1 MDDNSAQ
8 PGPSSMTKSLSMSLL
23 KRKSVVVDTEPDD
36 GQPQLKKRRSD
47 HGSRSF
53 KVDDTVTSTSQDV
66 DMDDT
71 DCALRD
77 DADDTTDNADNNADN
92 ATPTLEKQPTFSKGK
107 GKGKSSNKH
116 KKHAQKSPLL
126 RIFSVQEDAEK
137 LAGLLNIDNVKLL
150 YAKIENKRRFLN
162 RVDMVTNELLD
173 TTPELD
179 PVTQLEQDVET
190 MIALFPD
197 CDPIY
202 LREALGAKP
211 FDLQRVQNLSIEM
224 FDNTDYPKLKVRE
237 ENERLDALKKK
248 VLEDDFNVEEFLCK
262 FPDPGAFFGST
273 RRRVLTDNY
282 NNHVEIQL
290 ANMFP
295 VVSDEVITRTIK
307 KCKGNFTLAHGE
319 LETGRRE

>member
-1 MDDNSAQ
+1 
-8 PGPSSMTKSLSMSLL
+8 MSLV
-23 KRKSVVVDTEPDD
+23 KRKSVVADTEPDD
-36 GQPQLKKRRSD
+36 GQPQLKKRRSN

-71 DCALRD
+71 DCALREYD
-77 DADDTTDNADNNADN
+77 NADNADNNTYK

-107 GKGKSSNKH
+107 GKGKSSHKH
-116 KKHAQKSPLL
+116 KKQHAQKNPLL
-126 RIFSVQEDAEK
+126 SIFSVQEDAEK

-150 YAKIENKRRFLN
+150 YDKIENKRKFLN

-202 LREALGAKP
+202 LREALSAKP

-224 FDNTDYPKLKVRE
+224 FDKTVYPKLKVRE

-248 VLEDDFNVEEFLCK
+248 VLEDDFNVEEFLYK
-262 FPDPGAFFGST
+262 FPDPEGFFCKT
-273 RRRVLTDNY
+273 KKRLTDNY

-290 ANMFP
+290 TNMFP
-295 VVSDEVITRTIK
+295 IVSAEVIARAIK
-307 KCKGNFTLAHGE
+307 QCKGNFTLAHRE
-319 LETGRRE
+319 LETGKCE